1 MISPIELS
9 KIYYNSYIYYSLIKK
24 GDCMIRCVN
33 DSKYDYQTIFNTKT
47 GAYIRFSDKPM
58 ASFPH
63 LIDVGVMG

>member
-1 MISPIELS
+1 
-9 KIYYNSYIYYSLIKK
+9 
-24 GDCMIRCVN
+24 MIRCVN

-63 LIDVGVMG
+63 LIDVGVLG